1 MKNVISLFKI
11 CCLLSTIYCLLFVV
25 GCKKKEVK
33 APVEKVINVKVQ
45 PAEKKPLRPFIEATG
60 TLNPYEEVIVS
71 VEVDGILKDVR
82 VDEGTLVSKGMV
94 LAIIDDTDYNLEA
107 KQAEAFLRQVEASLS
122 NTRLEYK
129 RKEAL
134 YKEELVTKQQFDDV
148 STRLSLAEAEL
159 ERAKASFSLGNQ
171 RLLKTKIYSPLY
183 GVVKEKKISAGNY
196 VKNGTALF
204 VIIQT
209 NPLKLNFTVSEKDIG
224 KLRVGQDILL
234 KVDALSDRE
243 FRGRLRIIYPS
254 LEERT
259 RTLQVEAH
267 IPNPHGFL
275 KPGLFAKVTLYTGVA
290 KSTITTPVTAL
301 LYEGTKV
308 TVFVVERDK
317 AKERKVELGSK
328 YGESM
333 EIVEGLKEGE
343 LVVTVGQQNL
353 SEGVKVNIVG
363 SQ

>member
-1 MKNVISLFKI
+1 MKKQVLFI
-11 CCLLSTIYCLLFVV
+11 ILGCFLLSTLYPLPFLA

-33 APVEKVINVKVQ
+33 APVEKVINVKIQ
-45 PAEKKPLRPFIEATG
+45 PAEEKPLRPFVEAIG

-71 VEVDGILKDVR
+71 AEVDGILKDVR

-94 LAIIDDTDYNLEA
+94 LAIIDDTDYDLEA
-107 KQAEAFLRQVEASLS
+107 KQAEAFFRQVEASLS
-122 NTRLEYK
+122 NTRMEYK
-129 RKEAL
+129 RKETL

-148 STRLSLAEAEL
+148 STRLSLAEAEV
-159 ERAKASFSLGNQ
+159 ERAKASFSLANQ
-171 RLLKTKIYSPLY
+171 RLLKTKIYSPLS

-196 VKNGTALF
+196 VKKGTALF

-224 KLRVGQDILL
+224 KLRVGQDVLL
-234 KVDALSDRE
+234 KVDALPDRE
-243 FRGRLRIIYPS
+243 FKGRLSIIYPS

-259 RTLQVEAH
+259 RTLQVEAR
-267 IPNPHGFL
+267 ILNPHGFL
-275 KPGLFAKVTLYTGVA
+275 KPGLFAKVTLYTGAA
-290 KSTITTPVTAL
+290 KSTITIPVTAL

-308 TVFVVERDK
+308 TVFVVEGDR

-353 SEGVKVNIVG
+353 FEGAKVNIIN
-363 SQ
+363 